1 MTSPGGMPKCHNG
14 QRPMHERR
22 RIPPSDPLILLRTPL
37 GEAGSGRVRY
47 GAAMALW
54 RDGHMN
60 EAQLEIYR
68 EASAHDD
75 RDPLVMLHDRGLPA
89 APH

>member
-1 MTSPGGMPKCHNG
+1 MHR
-14 QRPMHERR
+14 QRRVT
-22 RIPPSDPLILLRTPL
+22 PSDPFTLLRTPL
-37 GEAGSGRVRY
+37 GKAGSGRVRY

-60 EAQLEIYR
+60 EAQLEVYR

-75 RDPLVMLHDRGLPA
+75 RNPLVMLHDRGLPA
-89 APH
+89 VST